1 MQLDKYLVAFVVL
14 GLVVTVG
21 LLMMGDV
28 NTHYGTNLS
37 DADFNEGNFSGL
49 VENMYADSSVMK
61 DKTVAGRV
69 EDENFLTTL
78 VKGAYRAVKQ
88 VTNSFSIVVIGME
101 NIASVLGLPAI
112 FAKAVYAVVVLMVIF
127 ALIYL
132 YMKISV
138 S

>member
-1 MQLDKYLVAFVVL
+1 MRLDKYLVAFVVL
-14 GLVVTVG
+14 GLIVTVG
-21 LLMMGDV
+21 LLVMGDV
-28 NTHYGTNLS
+28 NTNYGTNLS
-37 DADFNEGNFSGL
+37 DSDFDEGNFSGL
-49 VENMYADSSVMK
+49 VEKMYVDSGVIK
-61 DKTVAGRV
+61 DKAIAGEV

-88 VTNSFSIVVIGME
+88 VTNSFSIVVVGME
-101 NIASVLGLPAI
+101 NITSVLGLPPI
-112 FAKAVYAVVVLMVIF
+112 FAKALYAVIVLMVIF